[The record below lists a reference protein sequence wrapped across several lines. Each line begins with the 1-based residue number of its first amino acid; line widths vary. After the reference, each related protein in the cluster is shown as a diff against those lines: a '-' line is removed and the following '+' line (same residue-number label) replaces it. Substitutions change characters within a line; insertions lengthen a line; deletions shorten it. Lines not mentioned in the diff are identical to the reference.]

1 MDARRDPVLTASRIA
16 LDVAARARQYGGV
29 GTVGRIDTHP
39 GIATAIAAT
48 GDVTIDLRHERL
60 ETLERLAGDVLAAAR
75 GSAHEDGTEL
85 DLAPLDTTE
94 PVAFHP
100 ELVRLT
106 TAAATELAPGAPV
119 LSSGALHDAAAAAAG
134 IPTVMLFVR
143 SIGGVSHTS
152 VEDTSDEDLALAVRA
167 LDGLTAR
174 TLEWLAA

>member
-1 MDARRDPVLTASRIA
+1 MATLFSRDKEKLPSA
-16 LDVAARARQYGGV
+16 DPFAA
-29 GTVGRIDTHP
+29 P
-39 GIATAIAAT
+39 AAT
-48 GDVTIDLRHERL
+48 P
-60 ETLERLAGDVLAAAR
+60 AR
-75 GSAHEDGTEL
+75 GSTPAA
-85 DLAPLDTTE
+85 APTGPEPTIRDVVTRRLVTAEFQPIVRLDTTE